1 MCLAGVRSSWLT
13 FEQSKVPERTA
24 VVQLLSPCPAG
35 SHCWCW
41 SHSAF
46 SPPETSVRR
55 SVVGE
60 EYLTTNIH
68 HSSAGLSPLVLK
80 SSLASCSS
88 QHSPRPLHFQVGTF
102 SVERRPLDTAHQSEL
117 AAGSRGRWGTNG
129 RPWPPGH
136 CSHNQFCH
144 PANQPRP
151 ENWRRARIYPHNARL
166 MILTKSNGPIVLLS
180 PESGWQQ
187 AKNSISNKSFSPKRS
202 SNNKDWINIFYTS
215 FELQMKS
222 LNFSFM
228 TGNSIQLEEW
238 EKGPRGKCILSIFNI
253 ISSGTRQSW
262 RVFQGEIE

>member
-1 MCLAGVRSSWLT
+1 MCLAGVRASWLT

-102 SVERRPLDTAHQSEL
+102 SVERRPLDTLHQSEPSPRTWP
-117 AAGSRGRWGTNG
+117 GSPANG
-129 RPWPPGH
+129 R
-136 CSHNQFCH
+136 
-144 PANQPRP
+144 A
-151 ENWRRARIYPHNARL
+151 
-166 MILTKSNGPIVLLS
+166 
-180 PESGWQQ
+180 
-187 AKNSISNKSFSPKRS
+187 
-202 SNNKDWINIFYTS
+202 
-215 FELQMKS
+215 
-222 LNFSFM
+222 
-228 TGNSIQLEEW
+228 
-238 EKGPRGKCILSIFNI
+238 GPRGRLQSQWVLSPCQPTTARGLDARRDL
-253 ISSGTRQSW
+253 SSQCTSHDPY
-262 RVFQGEIE
+262 